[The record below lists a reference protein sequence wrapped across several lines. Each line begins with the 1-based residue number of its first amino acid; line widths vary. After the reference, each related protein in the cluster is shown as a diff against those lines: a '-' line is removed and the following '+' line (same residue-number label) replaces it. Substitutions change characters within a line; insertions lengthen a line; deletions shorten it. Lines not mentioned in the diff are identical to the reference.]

1 MKHRYG
7 ANSSF
12 HFPLKKK
19 QGTVKPTVH
28 TAVPHFSDEC
38 LSSDRYRVNYTKDQK
53 LNPRQLKFG
62 FRLPDFFMSDIE
74 YNFVIPKI
82 CIEW

>member
-1 MKHRYG
+1 MLTAVSYFDPHEI
-7 ANSSF
+7 NS
-12 HFPLKKK
+12 
-19 QGTVKPTVH
+19 TVKPTVH

-38 LSSDRYRVNYTKDQK
+38 MSSDRYRVNYTKDQK

-74 YNFVIPKI
+74 YNFVVQKI